1 MMKIL
6 HFRFLILALVLT
18 SCAEHT
24 VCEPN
29 ESLLTC
35 SDSSLTDCDGFLKD
49 KTLII
54 ESIEGISHG
63 EKKTNNKT

>member
-1 MMKIL
+1 MTSL
-6 HFRFLILALVLT
+6 FRFSILALVLT

-54 ESIEGISHG
+54 ESIEGVSHG
-63 EKKTNNKT
+63 ENKKT